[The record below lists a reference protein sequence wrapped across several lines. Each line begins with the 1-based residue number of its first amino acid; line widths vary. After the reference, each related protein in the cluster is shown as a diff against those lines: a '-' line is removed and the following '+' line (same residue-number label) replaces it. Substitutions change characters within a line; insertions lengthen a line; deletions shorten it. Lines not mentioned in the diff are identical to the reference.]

1 MKVRLVLGSNSQ
13 RQTFRIEWGNYF
25 QFIEK
30 FMSNTEHTL
39 ENAENTRTHNFI
51 TQIIDEDLASG
62 KHKSVHTRFPPEP
75 NGYLHIGHAKSI
87 CLNFGLAKEYN
98 GLCNLR
104 FDDTNPVKED
114 VEYVDSIKAD
124 VEWLGFKWEGEPRY
138 ASDYFDALYGYAI
151 ELIEK
156 GLAYVDELSP
166 DEMREYRGTLT
177 EPGKN
182 SPYRDRSV
190 EENLA
195 LFERMKNGEFAE
207 GTLSL
212 RAKIDM
218 ASPFMVMR
226 DPVLYR
232 IKFAS
237 HHQTGDKWCI
247 YPMYDFTHCIS
258 DAIECITHSLC
269 TLEFQDNRR
278 LYDWVLENISIERPL
293 PHQYEFSRL
302 NLEGTLTSKRKLLKL
317 VNEGIVDG
325 WNDPRMP
332 TISGLRR
339 RGYTPASLREFCRR
353 IGVTKQDNVV
363 EYSALEACIR
373 EDLNEN
379 APRAMAVIDPVR
391 VVIENF
397 EGEET
402 LTAPNHP
409 NRPELGERQL
419 PFTKELYIDRA
430 DFREEANKQ
439 YKRLVLGKEVRL
451 RNAYVIKA
459 ERVEKDANGEITT
472 IFCTYDPDTLGRNPA
487 DGRKVKGVIHWVSA
501 VHNHP
506 AEFRLYER
514 LFTVPNPG
522 AAEEIESVLNPT
534 SLVVKH
540 GFVEQSLA
548 NAEPEKGYQFE
559 REGYFCADNKD
570 SRPEHL
576 VFNLTVSLKEGF

>member
-1 MKVRLVLGSNSQ
+1 
-13 RQTFRIEWGNYF
+13 
-25 QFIEK
+25 
-30 FMSNTEHTL
+30 MSTETIL
-39 ENAENTRTHNFI
+39 ETTENARPHNFI

-62 KHKSVHTRFPPEP
+62 KHQRVHTRFPPEP

-151 ELIEK
+151 ELIKK

-226 DPVLYR
+226 DPVIYR

-258 DAIECITHSLC
+258 DAIERITHSLC

-363 EYSALEACIR
+363 EYSALESCIR
-373 EDLNEN
+373 DDLNQN

-397 EGEET
+397 EGEEM

-419 PFTKELYIDRA
+419 PFSKEIYIDRA

-459 ERVEKDANGEITT
+459 ERVKKDANGEITT
-472 IFCTYDPDTLGRNPA
+472 IFCTYDPETLGKNPA

-501 VHNHP
+501 TQNHP

-522 AAEEIESVLNPT
+522 AEENIESVLNPT

-540 GFVEQSLA
+540 GFVEQSLG
-548 NAEPEKGYQFE
+548 NAEAEKGYQFE
-559 REGYFCADNKD
+559 REGYFCADSKD
-570 SRPEHL
+570 SHPEHL

>member
-1 MKVRLVLGSNSQ
+1 
-13 RQTFRIEWGNYF
+13 
-25 QFIEK
+25 
-30 FMSNTEHTL
+30 MSTETIL
-39 ENAENTRTHNFI
+39 ETTENARPHNFI

-62 KHKSVHTRFPPEP
+62 KHQRVHTRFPPEP

-151 ELIEK
+151 ELIKK

-166 DEMREYRGTLT
+166 EEMREYRGTLT

-195 LFERMKNGEFAE
+195 LFEKMKNGEFAE
-207 GTLSL
+207 GKASL

-226 DPVLYR
+226 DPVIYR

-258 DAIECITHSLC
+258 DALERITHSLC

-317 VNEGIVDG
+317 VNDEIVDG

-373 EDLNEN
+373 DDLNQN

-397 EGEET
+397 EGEEM

-419 PFTKELYIDRA
+419 PFSKEIYIDRA

-459 ERVEKDANGEITT
+459 EHVEKDANGEITT
-472 IFCTYDPDTLGRNPA
+472 IFCTYDPETLGKNPA

-501 VHNHP
+501 TQNHP

-522 AAEEIESVLNPT
+522 AEENIESVLNPT

-540 GFVEQSLA
+540 GFVEQSLG
-548 NAEPEKGYQFE
+548 NAEAEKGYQFE
-559 REGYFCADNKD
+559 REGYFCADSKD
-570 SRPEHL
+570 SHPEHL

>member
-1 MKVRLVLGSNSQ
+1 
-13 RQTFRIEWGNYF
+13 
-25 QFIEK
+25 
-30 FMSNTEHTL
+30 MSTETIL
-39 ENAENTRTHNFI
+39 EMTENARPHNFI

-62 KHKSVHTRFPPEP
+62 KHQRVHTRFPPEP

-151 ELIEK
+151 ELIKK

-166 DEMREYRGTLT
+166 EEMREYRGTLT

-195 LFERMKNGEFAE
+195 LFEQMKNGEFAE

-226 DPVLYR
+226 DPVIYR

-258 DAIECITHSLC
+258 DAIERITHSLC

-278 LYDWVLENISIERPL
+278 LYDWVLENISIECPL

-363 EYSALEACIR
+363 EYSALESCIR
-373 EDLNEN
+373 DDLNQN

-397 EGEET
+397 EGEEM

-419 PFTKELYIDRA
+419 PFTKEIYIDRA

-472 IFCTYDPDTLGRNPA
+472 IFCTYDPETLGKNPA

-501 VHNHP
+501 THNHP

-522 AAEEIESVLNPT
+522 AEENIENVLNPT

-540 GFVEQSLA
+540 GFVEQSLG
-548 NAEPEKGYQFE
+548 NAEAEKGYQFE
-559 REGYFCADNKD
+559 REGYFCADSKD
-570 SRPEHL
+570 SHPEHL

>member
-1 MKVRLVLGSNSQ
+1 MRLVLGSNSQ
-13 RQTFRIEWGNYF
+13 SLAFRIEWQIIFSIY
-25 QFIEK
+25 EK
-30 FMSNTEHTL
+30 VMSNTEIL
-39 ENAENTRTHNFI
+39 ESAENTRTHNFI

-62 KHKSVHTRFPPEP
+62 KHQRVHTRFPPEP

-151 ELIEK
+151 ELIKK

-166 DEMREYRGTLT
+166 EEMREYRGTLT

-226 DPVLYR
+226 DPVIYR

-258 DAIECITHSLC
+258 DAIERITHSLC

-472 IFCTYDPDTLGRNPA
+472 IFCTYDPETLGKNPA

>member
-1 MKVRLVLGSNSQ
+1 
-13 RQTFRIEWGNYF
+13 
-25 QFIEK
+25 
-30 FMSNTEHTL
+30 MSTETIL
-39 ENAENTRTHNFI
+39 ETTENARPHNFI

-62 KHKSVHTRFPPEP
+62 KHQRVHTRFPPEP

-151 ELIEK
+151 ELIKK

-166 DEMREYRGTLT
+166 EEMREYRGTLT

-226 DPVLYR
+226 DPVIYR

-258 DAIECITHSLC
+258 DAIERITHSLC

-339 RGYTPASLREFCRR
+339 RGYTPASIREFCRR

-363 EYSALEACIR
+363 EYSALESCIR
-373 EDLNEN
+373 DDLNQN

-397 EGEET
+397 EGEEM

-419 PFTKELYIDRA
+419 PFTKEIYIDRA

-472 IFCTYDPDTLGRNPA
+472 IFCTYDPETLGKNPA
-487 DGRKVKGVIHWVSA
+487 DGRKVKGVIHWVSST
-501 VHNHP
+501 HNHP

-522 AAEEIESVLNPT
+522 AEENIESVLNPT

-540 GFVEQSLA
+540 GFVEQSLGNVEA
-548 NAEPEKGYQFE
+548 EKGYQFE
-559 REGYFCADNKD
+559 REGYFCADSKD
-570 SRPEHL
+570 SHPEHL

>member
-1 MKVRLVLGSNSQ
+1 
-13 RQTFRIEWGNYF
+13 
-25 QFIEK
+25 
-30 FMSNTEHTL
+30 MSNTEHTL

-62 KHKSVHTRFPPEP
+62 KHKSVYTRFPPEP

-166 DEMREYRGTLT
+166 DQMREYRGTLT

-218 ASPFMVMR
+218 ASPFIVMR

-258 DAIECITHSLC
+258 DAIERITHSLC

-278 LYDWVLENISIERPL
+278 LYDWVLDNISIERPL

-317 VNEGIVDG
+317 VNDGIVDG

>member
-13 RQTFRIEWGNYF
+13 RLTFRIEWGNYF

-39 ENAENTRTHNFI
+39 KNAENTRTHNFI

-114 VEYVDSIKAD
+114 VEYVDSIKED
-124 VEWLGFKWEGEPRY
+124 VQWLGFKWEGEPRY

-258 DAIECITHSLC
+258 DAIERITHSLC

-419 PFTKELYIDRA
+419 PFTKEIYIDRA

-472 IFCTYDPDTLGRNPA
+472 IFCTYDPETLGKNPA

-501 VHNHP
+501 VHNNP

-576 VFNLTVSLKEGF
+576 VFNLTVSLKESF

>member
-1 MKVRLVLGSNSQ
+1 MKVRLVFGSNSQ

-258 DAIECITHSLC
+258 DAIERITHSLC

-472 IFCTYDPDTLGRNPA
+472 IFCTYDPETLGKNPA

-522 AAEEIESVLNPT
+522 AEEEIESVLNPT

>member
-1 MKVRLVLGSNSQ
+1 
-13 RQTFRIEWGNYF
+13 
-25 QFIEK
+25 
-30 FMSNTEHTL
+30 MSHITENEHQPT
-39 ENAENTRTHNFI
+39 NFI
-51 TQIIDEDLASG
+51 RHIIDEDLETG
-62 KHKSVHTRFPPEP
+62 KVNHVYTRFPPEP

-87 CLNFGLAKEYN
+87 CLNFGIAEDYK

-114 VEYVDSIKAD
+114 VEYVDSIKQD
-124 VEWLGFKWEGEPRY
+124 VEWLGFHWEGKARY

-166 DEMREYRGTLT
+166 EQMREYRGTLT

-195 LFERMKNGEFAE
+195 LFEKMKNGEFAE
-207 GTLSL
+207 GKASL

-232 IKFAS
+232 IKFAE
-237 HHQTGDKWCI
+237 HHNTGNKWCI

-258 DAIECITHSLC
+258 DAIEGITHSLC

-278 LYDWVLENISIERPL
+278 LYDWVLEHISIPRPL

-302 NLEGTLTSKRKLLKL
+302 NLEYTLTSKRKLLKL
-317 VNEGIVDG
+317 VEDEIVDG

-339 RGYTPASLREFCRR
+339 RGYTPASIREFCRR

-363 EYSALEACIR
+363 EFSALESCIR
-373 EDLNEN
+373 DDLNQN
-379 APRAMAVIDPVR
+379 APRAMAVINPLKI
-391 VVIENF
+391 VIENF
-397 EGEET
+397 DGQEM
-402 LTAPNHP
+402 LSAPNHP
-409 NRPELGERQL
+409 NREELGHRQL
-419 PFTKELYIDRA
+419 PFTKEIYIDQA

-459 ERVEKDANGEITT
+459 ERVEKDAEGNITT
-472 IFCTYDPDTLGRNPA
+472 VYCTYDPETLGKNPA

-501 VHNHP
+501 TDNVP
-506 AEFRLYER
+506 AEFRLYDK
-514 LFTVPNPG
+514 LFTVPNPS
-522 AAEEIESVLNPT
+522 AAEELYEVLNPN

-540 GFVEQSLA
+540 GFVEKSLA
-548 NAEPEKGYQFE
+548 NTQEEKAYQFE
-559 REGYFCADNKD
+559 REGYFCADSKD
-570 SRPEHL
+570 SHPEHL
-576 VFNLTVSLKEGF
+576 IFNLTVSLKEGF

>member
-13 RQTFRIEWGNYF
+13 RQTFRIEWGDYF

-124 VEWLGFKWEGEPRY
+124 VKWLGFKWEGEPRY

-166 DEMREYRGTLT
+166 DQMREYRGTLT

-258 DAIECITHSLC
+258 DAIERITHSLC

-317 VNEGIVDG
+317 VNDGIVDG

-373 EDLNEN
+373 DDLNEN

-472 IFCTYDPDTLGRNPA
+472 IFCTYDPETLGKNPS

-522 AAEEIESVLNPT
+522 AAEDIESVLNPT

>member
-1 MKVRLVLGSNSQ
+1 
-13 RQTFRIEWGNYF
+13 
-25 QFIEK
+25 
-30 FMSNTEHTL
+30 MSNTEHTL

-114 VEYVDSIKAD
+114 VEYVDSIKED
-124 VEWLGFKWEGEPRY
+124 VQWLGFKWEGEPRY

-258 DAIECITHSLC
+258 DAIERITHSLC

-317 VNEGIVDG
+317 VNDGIVDG

-472 IFCTYDPDTLGRNPA
+472 IFCTYDPETLGKNPA

>member
-1 MKVRLVLGSNSQ
+1 
-13 RQTFRIEWGNYF
+13 
-25 QFIEK
+25 
-30 FMSNTEHTL
+30 MSNTEHTL

-166 DEMREYRGTLT
+166 DQMREYRGTLT

-182 SPYRDRSV
+182 SPYRDRSI

-258 DAIECITHSLC
+258 DAIERITHSLC

-317 VNEGIVDG
+317 VNDGIVDG

-472 IFCTYDPDTLGRNPA
+472 IFCTYDPETLGKNPA